1 MKGRATAPSFKKKEI
16 MDFIKVEKDIWKMQD
31 GSLFEGNINDVPKGN
46 PSKIAKAGHEYKVEY
61 LESHGWGEKKAAP
74 KKKAAAKKAPETK
87 AVKKD
92 DVEDK

>member
-1 MKGRATAPSFKKKEI
+1 MEY
-16 MDFIKVEKDIWKMQD
+16 IKVEKDIWKLQD

-46 PSKIAKAGHEYKVEY
+46 PSKIAKAGYEYKVEY

-74 KKKAAAKKAPETK
+74 KKKAAAKKPPETK

>member
-1 MKGRATAPSFKKKEI
+1 MKGWATAPSSKIKEI
-16 MDFIKVEKDIWKMQD
+16 MEYIKVKKDIWKMQD

-74 KKKAAAKKAPETK
+74 KKKAAAKKSPETK